1 MSNNIRKEREKKK
14 QKKKGESEHIPIQP
28 DSPDL
33 YKFDST
39 RKKVFALFLQ

>member
-1 MSNNIRKEREKKK
+1 MSNNIRKEREKEK
-14 QKKKGESEHIPIQP
+14 KKKGESEHIPIQP

-33 YKFDST
+33 YNFDST